1 MATPVEFFIVAVTSI
16 IAIMNPVSTAAVFS
30 VLTDKFSAEHQRE
43 VIFNSLRISLVV
55 LIFFALTGQVIFTI
69 LGLTLPAFKIAGGLL
84 LISFAT
90 GMLAAKKE
98 EYSPEELENIAVVP
112 LAFPLTC
119 GAGTITVVILIA
131 SQAVG
136 LIENLLVI
144 VAVLIALLVSYIGMK
159 YSSRI
164 LRFIGDQELRVITKF
179 LSIFVLA
186 IAIQFIINGIS
197 EAMPQILAEIPAVIP
212 P

>member
-1 MATPVEFFIVAVTSI
+1 V
-16 IAIMNPVSTAAVFS
+16 
-30 VLTDKFSAEHQRE
+30 
-43 VIFNSLRISLVV
+43 
-55 LIFFALTGQVIFTI
+55 
-69 LGLTLPAFKIAGGLL
+69 

-119 GAGTITVVILIA
+119 GAGTITVVILISSEA
-131 SQAVG
+131 AG

-144 VAVLIALLVSYIGMK
+144 VAVLIALAVSYIGMK

-164 LRFIGDQELRVITKF
+164 LRFIGDQELRIITKF
-179 LSIFVLA
+179 LAIFVLA

-197 EAMPQILAEIPAVIP
+197 EAMPQILGNVLR
-212 P
+212 

>member
-1 MATPVEFFIVAVTSI
+1 MGTAIEFLLVAVTSI

-30 VLTDKFSAEHQRE
+30 ILTDKFSAEQQRE

-55 LIFFALTGQVIFTI
+55 LIFFALTGQLIFTI
-69 LGLTLPAFKIAGGLL
+69 LGLTLPAFKIAGGLV

-119 GAGTITVVILIA
+119 GAGTITVVILISSEA
-131 SQAVG
+131 AG

-144 VAVLIALLVSYIGMK
+144 VAVLIALAVSYIGMK

-164 LRFIGDQELRVITKF
+164 LKFIGDQELRIITKF
-179 LSIFVLA
+179 LAIFVLA

-197 EAMPQILAEIPAVIP
+197 EAMPQILGNVLR
-212 P
+212 

>member
-1 MATPVEFFIVAVTSI
+1 MASPVEFFFVAVTSI

-30 VLTDKFSAEHQRE
+30 VLTDKFSAEHQKE

-98 EYSPEELENIAVVP
+98 EYSPEELENVAVVP

-144 VAVLIALLVSYIGMK
+144 VAVLIALLLSYIGMK
-159 YSSRI
+159 YSSH
-164 LRFIGDQELRVITKF
+164 LLSFIGDQELRVITKF
-179 LSIFVLA
+179 LAIFVLA

-197 EAMPQILAEIPAVIP
+197 EAMPQILAEIPGIISP
-212 P
+212 